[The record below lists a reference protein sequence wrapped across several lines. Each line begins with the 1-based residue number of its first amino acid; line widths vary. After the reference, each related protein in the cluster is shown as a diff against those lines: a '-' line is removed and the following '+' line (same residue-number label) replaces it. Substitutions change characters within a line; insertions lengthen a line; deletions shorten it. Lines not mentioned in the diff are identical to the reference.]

1 MRVLVVED
9 DLDVAR
15 QVADTL
21 RQARF
26 VVDVVHDG
34 QEGVFLEI
42 RNPMTPLSWT
52 WGYRNSMG

>member
-21 RQARF
+21 RQAMY
-26 VVDVVHDG
+26 VVDVC
-34 QEGVFLEI
+34 
-42 RNPMTPLSWT
+42 RC
-52 WGYRNSMG
+52 